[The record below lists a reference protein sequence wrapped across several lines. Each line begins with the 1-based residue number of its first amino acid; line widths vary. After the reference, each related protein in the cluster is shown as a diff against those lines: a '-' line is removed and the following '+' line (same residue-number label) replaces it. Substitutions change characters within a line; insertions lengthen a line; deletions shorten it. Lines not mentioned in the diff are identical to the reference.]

1 MDVLKIIL
9 RKIRFLLQTYSLYL
23 LDARMYVRYSN
34 GFFCN
39 DNKKKILDYLIVFY
53 HPIEKGLAMPDLRL
67 GFGKE
72 RVEKVINICNDYIEK
87 YKDTPN
93 VLIDAIEVIAEYD
106 RVHKSHNY
114 RLDEELQKHIDNLLI
129 RFQNVIPSFQPSF
142 NREVFFS
149 KSDSPFPEFAC
160 SRRSLRDYDTE
171 LSVDEDALKSAVELA
186 VSAPSTC
193 NRQSV
198 KVHLVKGKE
207 QVNGVLAMQ
216 SGNRGFGDRAD
227 KVLVITSDIQSWNVP
242 GERFS
247 PYIDGGIFAMNLL
260 YALHYH
266 HIGACPLN
274 WSENVERNKKL
285 HQLLGIPN
293 HEIVI
298 MMICCDMPPS
308 NFKIVRS
315 KRKPLNDILEEHY
328 K

>member
-1 MDVLKIIL
+1 MIFL
-9 RKIRFLLQTYSLYL
+9 RKIRFLWQTYSLFL
-23 LDARMYVRYSN
+23 HDARMYVRYSN

-39 DNKKKILDYLIVFY
+39 DNKKKLLDYLIVFY
-53 HPIEKGLAMPDLRL
+53 HPIEKGLAMPDCRL

-72 RVEKVINICNDYIEK
+72 RIEKVISICNEYLRK
-87 YKDTPN
+87 YEDIPDVLRDT
-93 VLIDAIEVIAEYD
+93 VEVIAEYD
-106 RVHKSHNY
+106 RLHKSNNY
-114 RLDEELQKHIDNLLI
+114 RLDEELQKHIDDLLI
-129 RFQNVIPSFQPSF
+129 RFKDVTPSSQLSF
-142 NREVFFS
+142 NREDFFS

-160 SRRSLRDYDTE
+160 SRRSLRDYETKQTI
-171 LSVDEDALKSAVELA
+171 DEDVLKSAVELA
-186 VSAPSTC
+186 ISAPSTC

-198 KVHLVKGKE
+198 KIHLVKDKAL
-207 QVNGVLAMQ
+207 VRGVLAMQ

-227 KVLVITSDIQSWNVP
+227 KVLVITSDLQSWNVP

-274 WSENVERNKKL
+274 WSENVEKSRALNRF
-285 HQLLGIPN
+285 LGIPS

-298 MMICCDMPPS
+298 MMICCGLPPS

-315 KRKPLNDILEEHY
+315 KRKSLNDILEEH
-328 K
+328 

>member
-1 MDVLKIIL
+1 MLMKIMNFL
-9 RKIRFLLQTYSLYL
+9 RKIRFIWQTYSLYL
-23 LDARMYVRYSN
+23 HDARMYVRYSN

-72 RVEKVINICNDYIEK
+72 RVEKVIGLCNEYVRK
-87 YKDTPN
+87 YKDFPN

-106 RVHKSHNY
+106 QLHKSHNY
-114 RLDEELQKHIDNLLI
+114 RLDEDLQKHIDELLI
-129 RFQNVIPSFQPSF
+129 KFPNITASSQLSFDC
-142 NREVFFS
+142 NDFFVKS
-149 KSDSPFPEFAC
+149 KSPFPDFAS
-160 SRRSLRDYDTE
+160 SRRSLRDYDTKQT
-171 LSVDEDALKSAVELA
+171 VDEKILKSAVDLA
-186 VSAPSTC
+186 ITAPSTC

-198 KVHLVKGKE
+198 KVHLVKDKE
-207 QVNGVLAMQ
+207 LVKQVLSMQ
-216 SGNRGFGDRAD
+216 SGNRGFGHRVD
-227 KVLVITSDIQSWNVP
+227 KVLIITSDLQSWNVP

-260 YALHYH
+260 YALHYY

-274 WSENVERNKKL
+274 WSENVESNKKL

-298 MMICCDMPPS
+298 MMICCGMAPKE
-308 NFKIVRS
+308 FKIVRS
-315 KRKPLNDILEEHY
+315 KRKSLNDILEEH
-328 K
+328 

>member
-23 LDARMYVRYSN
+23 HDARMYVRYSN

-72 RVEKVINICNDYIEK
+72 RVEKVISICNEYINRYE
-87 YKDTPN
+87 DTPN
-93 VLIDAIEVIAEYD
+93 VLIDAIEVIGEYD
-106 RVHKSHNY
+106 RIHKSHNY
-114 RLDEELQKHIDNLLI
+114 SLNEKLQKHIDDLLF
-129 RFQNVIPSFQPSF
+129 RFQKVVPSSQLSF
-142 NREVFFS
+142 TRENFFS
-149 KSDSPFPEFAC
+149 KSYSPFPEFAL
-160 SRRSLRDYDTE
+160 SRRSLRDFDTKQTI
-171 LSVDEDALKSAVELA
+171 DEDILKSAVDLA
-186 VSAPSTC
+186 ITAPSTC

-198 KVHLVKGKE
+198 KVHLVKDKGLVK
-207 QVNGVLAMQ
+207 QVLLMQ
-216 SGNRGFGDRAD
+216 SGNRGFGHRAD
-227 KVLVITSDIQSWNVP
+227 KVLIITSDLQSWNVP

-274 WSENVERNKKL
+274 WSENVESNKKL

-298 MMICCDMPPS
+298 MMICCGMAPKE
-308 NFKIVRS
+308 FKIVRS
-315 KRKPLNDILEEHY
+315 KRKSLNDILEEH
-328 K
+328 